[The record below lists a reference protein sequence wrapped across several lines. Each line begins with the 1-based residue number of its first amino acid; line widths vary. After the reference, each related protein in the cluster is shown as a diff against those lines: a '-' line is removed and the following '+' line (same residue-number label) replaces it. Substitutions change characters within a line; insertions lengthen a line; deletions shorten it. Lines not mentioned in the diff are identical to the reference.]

1 MLTAPITTVSL
12 TDDILFTVR
21 IRTYSG
27 TKSNNKKASEYSAN
41 EGAKKKV
48 MGVSEDL
55 FVDDHKLRA
64 VRNYRQT
71 VDNWGDAL
79 GAPWGV
85 KHYLPGIL
93 IPRLMQ
99 EYDEHKTKFMGL
111 VQAWVGTEAEY
122 NQRISDFAFQR
133 GNLFDRAQYPTYADV
148 LSRFSIDLFI
158 EPVPAT
164 NVIVQKFSALSD
176 DLHKHYQRQ
185 HQQQL
190 QGVMGKLSADM
201 LKVLSR
207 LSKATTDT
215 TVKNKQGKHVTKHG
229 RVFESTLDLAN
240 HITQTFK
247 DFNLTQDPALEEAR
261 LKLEQVMRGVTV
273 DNLRT
278 GSTLRRKVKDTVD
291 EMLRAF
297 APTAVQT
304 IASSGMSSEELGIDE
319 DDDFTL
325 PEAVPEWTNED
336 EYKAEIAAER
346 NYEEMTLAPV
356 IHKPTLID
364 ALKQVDED
372 FLSLLKGIEDDDSF
386 DLPTDNVK
394 PMPEFD
400 MTIPVPAQEDDTADM
415 FAMFNG
421 AE

>member
-99 EYDEHKTKFMGL
+99 EYDEHKTKFMDL
-111 VQAWVGTEAEY
+111 VKAWVGTEAEY

-148 LSRFSIDLFI
+148 LSRFSIDLFV

-201 LKVLSR
+201 LKVLIR
-207 LSKATTDT
+207 LSKATTDI

-229 RVFESTLDLAN
+229 RVFEVTLDLAN

-319 DDDFTL
+319 NDDFTL
-325 PEAVPEWTNED
+325 PEDVPDWTNESVASGFIVND
-336 EYKAEIAAER
+336 EIAAER
-346 NYEEMTLAPV
+346 NYED
-356 IHKPTLID
+356 KPTVID
-364 ALKQVDED
+364 ALKQDDED

-394 PMPEFD
+394 PMQEFD

-415 FAMFNG
+415 FAMFDD